1 MTSVRSVVSGI
12 ASNDRVGPLLAS
24 TGIGRGLVQRV
35 AGGEA
40 PGDVMASVHDLADA
54 GRIVSLERHWG
65 DGSSVDIDGVI
76 ADYETVIGLLGS
88 SGLGSISEVLVPAQ
102 LLTVARGPEALNEVC
117 AVARDFGVSVLIATG
132 APGGVDA
139 MIAVVQRQRAIGREV
154 GIGLQSLL
162 RRTERDCAGVAGRVR
177 LSKTCSGP
185 VLTDAGR
192 FGHDIEVDKSYVRC
206 AKALLARGDEVWP
219 SFATH
224 DPRLVE
230 IVASLAIRYG
240 RGMGHYEFAMYLGR
254 AEHLQQ
260 RLVDSGESVRVCV
273 PFGPEWFGRLV
284 GGFAERP
291 SALTSVVRALLP
303 GS

>member
-54 GRIVSLERHWG
+54 GRFVSLERHWG
-65 DGSSVDIDGVI
+65 DESSVDFDGVI

-88 SGLGSISEVLVPAQ
+88 SGLGSIAEVLMPAQ
-102 LLTVARGPEALNEVC
+102 LLAVVRGPEALNEVC
-117 AVARDFGVSVLIATG
+117 AVARDSGVSVLVASG
-132 APGGVDA
+132 APGEIDA
-139 MIAVVQRQRAIGREV
+139 LIAVVQRQRAIGREV

-162 RRTERDCAGVAGRVR
+162 RRTERDCAAVAGRVR
-177 LSKTCSGP
+177 LSKTSTGP

-192 FGHDIEVDKSYVRC
+192 FEHDIEVDKSYVRC
-206 AKALLARGDEVWP
+206 AKALLARGDEVTP

-230 IVASLAIRYG
+230 IVQALAVRYG
-240 RGMGHYEFAMYLGR
+240 REAGQYEFAMYLGR

-291 SALTSVVRALLP
+291 NAVTSVVRAILP
-303 GS
+303 GA

>member
-1 MTSVRSVVSGI
+1 
-12 ASNDRVGPLLAS
+12 
-24 TGIGRGLVQRV
+24 
-35 AGGEA
+35 
-40 PGDVMASVHDLADA
+40 MASVHDLADS
-54 GRIVSLERHWG
+54 GRFVSLERHWG
-65 DGSSVDIDGVI
+65 AESSADIDGVI
-76 ADYETVIGLLGS
+76 ADYETLIGLLGS
-88 SGLGSISEVLVPAQ
+88 SGLGSIAEVLVPAQ
-102 LLTVARGPEALNEVC
+102 LLLVARGPEALNEVC
-117 AVARDFGVSVLIATG
+117 AVARDSGVSVVVASS
-132 APGGVDA
+132 APGEIDA
-139 MIAVVQRQRAIGREV
+139 VIALVQRQRAIGREV

-162 RRTERDCAGVAGRVR
+162 RRTERDCAVVAGRVR
-177 LSKTCSGP
+177 LSKTGSGP

-192 FGHDIEVDKSYVRC
+192 FEHDIEVDKSYVRC

-230 IVASLAIRYG
+230 IIQALAVRYG
-240 RGMGHYEFAMYLGR
+240 RGTGQYEFAMYLGR

-303 GS
+303 GA

>member
-1 MTSVRSVVSGI
+1 M

-54 GRIVSLERHWG
+54 GRFVSLERHWG
-65 DGSSVDIDGVI
+65 DESSVDIDGAI
-76 ADYETVIGLLGS
+76 ADYETVIGS
-88 SGLGSISEVLVPAQ
+88 SGLGSIAEVLVPAQ

-117 AVARDFGVSVLIATG
+117 AVARDSGVSVLIATG
-132 APGGVDA
+132 APGDIDA
-139 MIAVVQRQRAIGREV
+139 MISVVQRQRAIGREV

-162 RRTERDCAGVAGRVR
+162 RRTERDCATVTGRVR
-177 LSKTCSGP
+177 LSKTGTGP

-192 FGHDIEVDKSYVRC
+192 FDHDIEVDKSYVRC

-230 IVASLAIRYG
+230 IVQALAVRYG
-240 RGMGHYEFAMYLGR
+240 RGTGQYEFAMYLGR

-291 SALTSVVRALLP
+291 NAVTSVVRAILP
-303 GS
+303 GV